1 MLITNESA
9 AHQRIAN
16 KRGLNEETYH
26 WLCRDTA
33 LKLTDAPVAHDSGM
47 GGQFNVSNHLISLSR
62 TDAAYQHPFCFPQR
76 ITRTRKLRTSNHA
89 QNHSAPFAVR
99 QYRSLST
106 HPFSSSALGKS
117 IVLCHGSYWPTRR
130 GHGWKLL
137 IAAEGHGRNRTPREP
152 YRCHRVSYR
161 CREKQESDLQ
171 PKKRRPSQY
180 VPFVPSLKK
189 IHISSYRRLYLKNRN
204 IFPV

>member
-1 MLITNESA
+1 MKKRIIGCAEIPLWSSQMPLQRTIAVWVDNSCLQSPDFVEQNRCGVSASVLFSSEDNENAKVTHFKSCSES
-9 AHQRIAN
+9 H
-16 KRGLNEETYH
+16 
-26 WLCRDTA
+26 
-33 LKLTDAPVAHDSGM
+33 S
-47 GGQFNVSNHLISLSR
+47 
-62 TDAAYQHPFCFPQR
+62 PFCR
-76 ITRTRKLRTSNHA
+76 
-89 QNHSAPFAVR
+89 
-99 QYRSLST
+99 RSLST

-117 IVLCHGSYWPTRR
+117 IVLCRGSYWPTRR
-130 GHGWKLL
+130 GHGRELL
-137 IAAEGHGRNRTPREP
+137 TAAEGHGRNRTPREP

>member
-47 GGQFNVSNHLISLSR
+47 GGQLHVSNHLISLSR

-89 QNHSAPFAVR
+89 QNHSAPFADR
-99 QYRSLST
+99 QYRALPPQYFHSVFWLLCSGKVNRSL
-106 HPFSSSALGKS
+106 
-117 IVLCHGSYWPTRR
+117 
-130 GHGWKLL
+130 
-137 IAAEGHGRNRTPREP
+137 PRELLTDEKGP
-152 YRCHRVSYR
+152 WTGTID
-161 CREKQESDLQ
+161 CRGGPWTKPNAAGTIQM
-171 PKKRRPSQY
+171 PPSFIQM
-180 VPFVPSLKK
+180 P
-189 IHISSYRRLYLKNRN
+189 
-204 IFPV
+204 

>member
-89 QNHSAPFAVR
+89 QNHTAPFADR
-99 QYRSLST
+99 QYRALPPQYFHSVFWLLRSGEVNRSLS
-106 HPFSSSALGKS
+106 
-117 IVLCHGSYWPTRR
+117 R
-130 GHGWKLL
+130 KLL
-137 IAAEGHGRNRTPREP
+137 TDEKGPWTGAFDCRADYGRMRRRREAHRW
-152 YRCHRVSYR
+152 RC
-161 CREKQESDLQ
+161 L
-171 PKKRRPSQY
+171 
-180 VPFVPSLKK
+180 
-189 IHISSYRRLYLKNRN
+189 RLG
-204 IFPV
+204 PMD